1 MHTDNNQ
8 KQLRRVLNTPI
19 VSDGVDNEIM
29 KLSTALSLILYLL
42 SLLMLITRNWVFGG
56 KNQQKPISDC
66 I

>member
-56 KNQQKPISDC
+56 KNQQNPISDC